1 MAEVYGNVNVNYS
14 YCKSVAQLKSA
25 ADYILGTKK
34 EQIKEGIQ
42 KTRPDLYGAFGCN
55 RDNFANSLLITRKM
69 HDKKYS
75 RYKQKDILAH
85 KMSISFHP
93 DDNDKLTYEEADK
106 IAREFAH
113 KFFWSKG
120 YEAMWAVHMDTE
132 HIHVHFIVSNCNL
145 KDGKSFRRGMSELKE
160 MSQFFGEQCRERE
173 LTHSV
178 RNTFY
183 NEERTQERKSFSECQ
198 MQKHNKLSFREEI
211 KTYVRLAI
219 NSTETK
225 TLEDVVEMLKKIY
238 LMDIRLKGNT
248 ISYALPYHAGKIG
261 KAQAVRGSKLGNR
274 FTVAGIRQY
283 MQEKEQKQVE
293 YRRTMQDI
301 EEAKQYLDDYEEW
314 SEERGKA
321 DKSEYVSP
329 YSESVRGKESEIT
342 VEADKKSGRNISFYE
357 AFDRFQADNDVNEN
371 DEEIFYGSVFQEF
384 NEQWQGKR
392 EAVSEKKTEII
403 RQETVDFSKLSLE
416 ERTKLLPP
424 PTTDQMAELKE
435 YQKRMG
441 YDEGKMKSM
450 KYKMTVYDEFLK
462 EYEYRKKHCGVKD
475 NVQKKQRDRER

>member
-42 KTRPDLYGAFGCN
+42 KTRADLYGAFGCN
-55 RDNFANSLLITRKM
+55 RDNFANSLLITWHERAMPRKM

-120 YEAMWAVHMDTE
+120 YEAMWAVHTDTE
-132 HIHVHFIVSNCNL
+132 HIHVHFIVSNCNV
-145 KDGKSFRRGMSELKE
+145 KTGKSFRRGMPELKE
-160 MSQFFGEQCRERE
+160 MSQFFGEQCMEWG

-178 RNTFY
+178 RDTFY
-183 NEERTQERKSFSECQ
+183 NEERTQERKSFAECQ
-198 MQKHNKLSFREEI
+198 MQKHDKLSFREEI
-211 KTYVRLAI
+211 KTYVRLAM
-219 NSTETK
+219 NSTETR
-225 TLEDVVEMLKKIY
+225 TLADVVEMLKKIY

-248 ISYALPYHAGKIG
+248 ISYALPYHAGKAG

-314 SEERGKA
+314 REEAEKDG
-321 DKSEYVSP
+321 D
-329 YSESVRGKESEIT
+329 
-342 VEADKKSGRNISFYE
+342 SFYE
-357 AFDRFQADNDVNEN
+357 AFDHFQADHDVSEN

-384 NEQWQGKR
+384 NEQWQGKN
-392 EAVSEKKTEII
+392 EAVLEHKSEATKEEKA
-403 RQETVDFSKLSLE
+403 DFSKLSLE
-416 ERTKLLPP
+416 ERAKLLPP
-424 PTTDQMAELKE
+424 PTSDQMAELKE

-441 YDEGKMKSM
+441 YDESKMKSM
-450 KYKMTVYDEFLK
+450 KYKMKVYDEFLK
-462 EYEYRKKHCGVKD
+462 EYEYRKKHFGVKE
-475 NVQKKQRDRER
+475 NIKKKKRDKER

>member
-1 MAEVYGNVNVNYS
+1 MVYGRDLWKCQCELQLLQICRTVKKCGRLYS
-14 YCKSVAQLKSA
+14 WNE
-25 ADYILGTKK
+25 K

-42 KTRPDLYGAFGCN
+42 KTRADLYGALGCN

-75 RYKQKDILAH
+75 RYKQKDILAQ

-106 IAREFAH
+106 IAREFAY

-120 YEAMWAVHMDTE
+120 YEAMWAVHTDTE

-145 KDGKSFRRGMSELKE
+145 KDGKSFRRGMPELKE
-160 MSQFFGEQCRERE
+160 MSQFFGEQCRERG

-183 NEERTQERKSFSECQ
+183 NEERKSFAECQ
-198 MQKHNKLSFREEI
+198 MQKHDKLSFKEEI
-211 KTYVRLAI
+211 KTYVRLTM
-219 NSTETK
+219 NSTETR

-248 ISYALPYHAGKIG
+248 ISYALPYHAGETG
-261 KAQAVRGSKLGNR
+261 KVQVVRGSKLGSR

-283 MQEKEQKQVE
+283 MQENEQKQVE
-293 YRRTMQDI
+293 YRRTMKDI
-301 EEAKQYLDDYEEW
+301 EEAKQYIDDYGDWREE
-314 SEERGKA
+314 A
-321 DKSEYVSP
+321 
-329 YSESVRGKESEIT
+329 
-342 VEADKKSGRNISFYE
+342 KKGGDSFYE
-357 AFDRFQADNDVNEN
+357 AFDHFQADHDVSEN

-384 NEQWQGKR
+384 NEQWQGKKSEVIR
-392 EAVSEKKTEII
+392 EEK
-403 RQETVDFSKLSLE
+403 VDFSKISLE
-416 ERTKLLPP
+416 ERAKLLPP
-424 PTTDQMAELKE
+424 PTADQMAELKE

-441 YDEGKMKSM
+441 YDESKMKSM
-450 KYKMTVYDEFLK
+450 KYKMTVYDEFQK
-462 EYEYRKKHCGVKD
+462 EYEYRKKHCVVKE
-475 NVQKKQRDRER
+475 NSQKKQRNRER

>member
-42 KTRPDLYGAFGCN
+42 KTRADLYGAFGCN

-106 IAREFAH
+106 IAKEFAH
-113 KFFWSKG
+113 KFFWSKR
-120 YEAMWAVHMDTE
+120 YEAMWAVHTDTE

-145 KDGKSFRRGMSELKE
+145 KDGKSFRRGMPELKE
-160 MSQFFGEQCRERE
+160 MSQFFGEQCRERG

-183 NEERTQERKSFSECQ
+183 NEERTQERKSFAECQ
-198 MQKHNKLSFREEI
+198 MQKHDKLSFKEEI
-211 KTYVRLAI
+211 KTYVRLTM
-219 NSTETK
+219 NSTETR

-248 ISYALPYHAGKIG
+248 ISYALPYHANKSGRT
-261 KAQAVRGSKLGNR
+261 QAVRGSRLGNR
-274 FTVAGIRQY
+274 FTVAGIRQC

-293 YRRTMQDI
+293 YRRTMQDV
-301 EEAKQYLDDYEEW
+301 EEANQYLDDYEEW
-314 SEERGKA
+314 QEDPEKA
-321 DKSEYVSP
+321 DKPAYVTE
-329 YSESVRGKESEIT
+329 YSENVLNKESEIT
-342 VEADKKSGRNISFYE
+342 SGADKKSNGDISFYE
-357 AFDRFQADNDVNEN
+357 AFDRFQADHDVSEN
-371 DEEIFYGSVFQEF
+371 DEEIFYGSAFQEF
-384 NEQWQGKR
+384 NEQWQGKKRNCFR
-392 EAVSEKKTEII
+392 EENRNYQTGKSRFFKAFL
-403 RQETVDFSKLSLE
+403 R
-416 ERTKLLPP
+416 RTCKAAF
-424 PTTDQMAELKE
+424 TTDRRSNGRI
-435 YQKRMG
+435 KRVS
-441 YDEGKMKSM
+441 KAN
-450 KYKMTVYDEFLK
+450 
-462 EYEYRKKHCGVKD
+462 GV
-475 NVQKKQRDRER
+475 

>member
-1 MAEVYGNVNVNYS
+1 MAEVYRNVNVNYS

-42 KTRPDLYGAFGCN
+42 KTRADLYGAFGCN

-69 HDKKYS
+69 HNKKYS

-85 KMSISFHP
+85 KMSISFHL

-113 KFFWSKG
+113 KFFWSKR
-120 YEAMWAVHMDTE
+120 YEAMWAVHTDTE
-132 HIHVHFIVSNCNL
+132 HIHVHFIVSNCNV
-145 KDGKSFRRGMSELKE
+145 KTGKSFRRGMLELKE
-160 MSQFFGEQCRERE
+160 MSQFFGEQCMERG

-178 RNTFY
+178 RDTFY
-183 NEERTQERKSFSECQ
+183 NEERKSFAECQ
-198 MQKHNKLSFREEI
+198 MQKHDKLSFKEEI
-211 KTYVRLAI
+211 KTYVRLAM
-219 NSTETK
+219 NSTETR

-248 ISYALPYHAGKIG
+248 ISYALPYHAGETG
-261 KAQAVRGSKLGNR
+261 KAQAVRGSKLGSR

-293 YRRTMQDI
+293 YRRTMKDI
-301 EEAKQYLDDYEEW
+301 EEAKQYIDDYGDWREE
-314 SEERGKA
+314 A
-321 DKSEYVSP
+321 
-329 YSESVRGKESEIT
+329 
-342 VEADKKSGRNISFYE
+342 KKGGDSFYE
-357 AFDRFQADNDVNEN
+357 AFDHFQADHDVSEN

-384 NEQWQGKR
+384 NEQWQGKKSEVIR
-392 EAVSEKKTEII
+392 EEK
-403 RQETVDFSKLSLE
+403 VDFSKISLE
-416 ERTKLLPP
+416 ERAKLLPP
-424 PTTDQMAELKE
+424 PTADQMAELKE

-441 YDEGKMKSM
+441 YDESKMKSM

-462 EYEYRKKHCGVKD
+462 EYEYRKKHCVVKE
-475 NVQKKQRDRER
+475 NSQKKQRNRER

>member
-1 MAEVYGNVNVNYS
+1 MAEIYGNVNVNYS

-42 KTRPDLYGAFGCN
+42 KTRADLYGAFGCN

-75 RYKQKDILAH
+75 RYKQKDILAQ

-113 KFFWSKG
+113 KFFWSKR
-120 YEAMWAVHMDTE
+120 YEAMWAVHTDTE
-132 HIHVHFIVSNCNL
+132 HIHVHFIVSNCNV
-145 KDGKSFRRGMSELKE
+145 KTGKSFRRGMPELKE
-160 MSQFFGEQCRERE
+160 MSQFFGEQCMERG

-178 RNTFY
+178 RDTFY
-183 NEERTQERKSFSECQ
+183 NEERTQERKSFAECQ
-198 MQKHNKLSFREEI
+198 MQKHDKLSFKEEI
-211 KTYVRLAI
+211 KAYVRLAM
-219 NSTETK
+219 NSTETR

-248 ISYALPYHAGKIG
+248 ISYALPYHAGETG
-261 KAQAVRGSKLGNR
+261 KAQAVRGSKLGSR

-293 YRRTMQDI
+293 YRRTMKDI
-301 EEAKQYLDDYEEW
+301 EEAKQYIDDYGDWREE
-314 SEERGKA
+314 A
-321 DKSEYVSP
+321 
-329 YSESVRGKESEIT
+329 
-342 VEADKKSGRNISFYE
+342 KKGGDSFYE
-357 AFDRFQADNDVNEN
+357 AFDHFQADHDVSEN

-384 NEQWQGKR
+384 NEQWQGKKSEVIR
-392 EAVSEKKTEII
+392 EEK
-403 RQETVDFSKLSLE
+403 VDFSKISLE
-416 ERTKLLPP
+416 ERAKLLPP
-424 PTTDQMAELKE
+424 PTADQMTELKE

-441 YDEGKMKSM
+441 YDESKMKSM

-462 EYEYRKKHCGVKD
+462 EYEYRKKHCVVKE
-475 NVQKKQRDRER
+475 NSQKKQRNRER

>member
-1 MAEVYGNVNVNYS
+1 MVYGRGLWECQCKLQLLQICHTAKKCGRLYS
-14 YCKSVAQLKSA
+14 WNEKRTDKRRNPEDKSGIVWSA
-25 ADYILGTKK
+25 WG
-34 EQIKEGIQ
+34 
-42 KTRPDLYGAFGCN
+42 N

-113 KFFWSKG
+113 KFFWSKR
-120 YEAMWAVHMDTE
+120 YEAMWAVHTDTE
-132 HIHVHFIVSNCNL
+132 HIHVHFIVSNCNV
-145 KDGKSFRRGMSELKE
+145 KTGKSFRRGMPELKK
-160 MSQFFGEQCRERE
+160 MSQFFGEQCMERG

-178 RNTFY
+178 RDTFY
-183 NEERTQERKSFSECQ
+183 NEERKSFAECQ
-198 MQKHNKLSFREEI
+198 MQKHDKLSFKEEI
-211 KTYVRLAI
+211 KAYVRLAM
-219 NSTETK
+219 NSTETR

-248 ISYALPYHAGKIG
+248 ISYALPYHAGETG
-261 KAQAVRGSKLGNR
+261 KAQAVRGSKLGSR

-283 MQEKEQKQVE
+283 MQEKEQKQME
-293 YRRTMQDI
+293 YRRIMWDI
-301 EEAKQYLDDYEEW
+301 EEAKQYLDDYKEWQEEPKK
-314 SEERGKA
+314 E

-329 YSESVRGKESEIT
+329 YSESVWGKESEMT
-342 VEADKKSGRNISFYE
+342 SEADKKSGRDISFYE

-371 DEEIFYGSVFQEF
+371 DEEIFYGNVFQEF
-384 NEQWQGKR
+384 NKQWQGKK
-392 EAVSEKKTEII
+392 EAVLEKKSEII
-403 RQETVDFSKLSLE
+403 RQEDIDFSKFSLE
-416 ERTKLLPP
+416 ERAKLLPP
-424 PTTDQMAELKE
+424 PTADQMAELKE

-441 YDEGKMKSM
+441 YDESKMKSM

-462 EYEYRKKHCGVKD
+462 EYEYRKKHCVVKE
-475 NVQKKQRDRER
+475 NSQKKQRNRER

>member
-42 KTRPDLYGAFGCN
+42 KTRADLYGAFGCN
-55 RDNFANSLLITRKM
+55 RDNFANSLLITWHERAMPRKM

-113 KFFWSKG
+113 KFFWSKR
-120 YEAMWAVHMDTE
+120 YEAMWAVHTDTE

-145 KDGKSFRRGMSELKE
+145 KDGKSFRRGMPELKE
-160 MSQFFGEQCRERE
+160 MSQFFGEQCMERG

-178 RNTFY
+178 RDTFY
-183 NEERTQERKSFSECQ
+183 NEERTQERKSFAECQ
-198 MQKHNKLSFREEI
+198 MQKHDKLSFREEI
-211 KTYVRLAI
+211 KTYVRLAM
-219 NSTETK
+219 NSTETR

-248 ISYALPYHAGKIG
+248 ISYALPYHAGKTG
-261 KAQAVRGSKLGNR
+261 KAQAVRGSKLGSR
-274 FTVAGIRQY
+274 FTVAGIREY

-293 YRRTMQDI
+293 YRRTMKDI
-301 EEAKQYLDDYEEW
+301 EEAKQYIDDYGDWRE
-314 SEERGKA
+314 
-321 DKSEYVSP
+321 D
-329 YSESVRGKESEIT
+329 T
-342 VEADKKSGRNISFYE
+342 KKGGDSFYE
-357 AFDRFQADNDVNEN
+357 AFDHFQADHDVSEN
-371 DEEIFYGSVFQEF
+371 DEGIFYGSIFQEF
-384 NEQWQGKR
+384 NEQWQGKK
-392 EAVSEKKTEII
+392 EAVLEKKSEII
-403 RQETVDFSKLSLE
+403 RQEDIDFSKLSLE
-416 ERTKLLPP
+416 ERAKLLPP
-424 PTTDQMAELKE
+424 PTDDQMAELKE
-435 YQKRMG
+435 YQKRMR
-441 YDEGKMKSM
+441 YDESKMKSM
-450 KYKMTVYDEFLK
+450 KYKMTVYNEFLK
-462 EYEYRKKHCGVKD
+462 EYEYRKKHYGVKD
-475 NVQKKQRDRER
+475 NVQKKRRDRER

>member
-1 MAEVYGNVNVNYS
+1 MAEIYGNVNVNYS

-42 KTRPDLYGAFGCN
+42 KTRADLYGAFGCN

-113 KFFWSKG
+113 KFFWSKR
-120 YEAMWAVHMDTE
+120 YEAMWAVHTDTE
-132 HIHVHFIVSNCNL
+132 HIHVHFIVSNCNV
-145 KDGKSFRRGMSELKE
+145 KTGKSFRRGMPELKE
-160 MSQFFGEQCRERE
+160 MSQFFGEQCMERG

-178 RNTFY
+178 RDTFY
-183 NEERTQERKSFSECQ
+183 NEERTQERKSFAECQ
-198 MQKHNKLSFREEI
+198 MQKHDKLSFKEEI
-211 KTYVRLAI
+211 KAYVRLAM
-219 NSTETK
+219 NSTETR

-248 ISYALPYHAGKIG
+248 ISYALPYHAGKTG

-274 FTVAGIRQY
+274 FTVAGIREY

-301 EEAKQYLDDYEEW
+301 EEAKQYLNDYEEW
-314 SEERGKA
+314 QEEAKKA
-321 DKSEYVSP
+321 GD
-329 YSESVRGKESEIT
+329 
-342 VEADKKSGRNISFYE
+342 SFYE
-357 AFDRFQADNDVNEN
+357 AFDHFQADN

-384 NEQWQGKR
+384 NEQWQGKS
-392 EAVSEKKTEII
+392 EAVSEKKSEVTKE
-403 RQETVDFSKLSLE
+403 EKVDFSKLSLE
-416 ERTKLLPP
+416 ERAKLLPP
-424 PTTDQMAELKE
+424 PTSDQMAELKE

-441 YDEGKMKSM
+441 YDESKMKSM
-450 KYKMTVYDEFLK
+450 KYKMTVYNEFLK
-462 EYEYRKKHCGVKD
+462 EYEYRKKHCGVKED
-475 NVQKKQRDRER
+475 IQKRQRNRGR

>member
-42 KTRPDLYGAFGCN
+42 KTRADLYGAFGCN

-69 HDKKYS
+69 HNKKYS
-75 RYKQKDILAH
+75 RYKQKDILAQ

-113 KFFWSKG
+113 KFFWSKR
-120 YEAMWAVHMDTE
+120 YEAMWAVHTDTE
-132 HIHVHFIVSNCNL
+132 HIHVHFIVSNCNV
-145 KDGKSFRRGMSELKE
+145 KTGKSFRRGMPELKE
-160 MSQFFGEQCRERE
+160 MSQFFGEQCMERG

-178 RNTFY
+178 RDTFY
-183 NEERTQERKSFSECQ
+183 NEERTQERKSFAECQ
-198 MQKHNKLSFREEI
+198 MQKHDKLSFKEEI
-211 KTYVRLAI
+211 KAYVRLAM
-219 NSTETK
+219 NSTVTR

-248 ISYALPYHAGKIG
+248 ISYALPYHAGETG
-261 KAQAVRGSKLGNR
+261 KAQAVRGSKLGSR

-293 YRRTMQDI
+293 YRRTMKDI
-301 EEAKQYLDDYEEW
+301 EEAKQYIDDYGDWREE
-314 SEERGKA
+314 A
-321 DKSEYVSP
+321 
-329 YSESVRGKESEIT
+329 
-342 VEADKKSGRNISFYE
+342 KKGGDSFYE
-357 AFDRFQADNDVNEN
+357 AFDHFQADNDVSEN

-384 NEQWQGKR
+384 NEQWQGKKSEVIR
-392 EAVSEKKTEII
+392 EEK
-403 RQETVDFSKLSLE
+403 VDFSKISLE
-416 ERTKLLPP
+416 ERAKLLPP
-424 PTTDQMAELKE
+424 PTADQMAELKE

-441 YDEGKMKSM
+441 YDESKMKSM

-462 EYEYRKKHCGVKD
+462 EYEYRKKHCVVKE
-475 NVQKKQRDRER
+475 NSQKKQRNRER

>member
-75 RYKQKDILAH
+75 RYKQKDILAQ

-113 KFFWSKG
+113 KFFWSKR
-120 YEAMWAVHMDTE
+120 YEAMWAVHTDTE
-132 HIHVHFIVSNCNL
+132 HIHVHFIVSNCNV
-145 KDGKSFRRGMSELKE
+145 KTGKSFRRGMPELKE
-160 MSQFFGEQCRERE
+160 MSQFFGEQCMERG

-178 RNTFY
+178 RDTFY
-183 NEERTQERKSFSECQ
+183 NEERTQERKSFAECQ
-198 MQKHNKLSFREEI
+198 MQKHDKLSFKEEI
-211 KTYVRLAI
+211 KAYVRLAM
-219 NSTETK
+219 NSTETR

-248 ISYALPYHAGKIG
+248 ISYALPYHAGETG
-261 KAQAVRGSKLGNR
+261 KAQAVRGSKLGSR

-293 YRRTMQDI
+293 YRRTMKDI
-301 EEAKQYLDDYEEW
+301 EEAKQYIDDYGDWREEAK
-314 SEERGKA
+314 KA
-321 DKSEYVSP
+321 GD
-329 YSESVRGKESEIT
+329 
-342 VEADKKSGRNISFYE
+342 SFYE
-357 AFDRFQADNDVNEN
+357 AFDHFQADNDVSEN

-384 NEQWQGKR
+384 NEQWQGKS
-392 EAVSEKKTEII
+392 EAVSEKKSEVTKE
-403 RQETVDFSKLSLE
+403 EKVDFSKLSLE
-416 ERTKLLPP
+416 ERAKLLPP
-424 PTTDQMAELKE
+424 PTSDQMAELKE

-441 YDEGKMKSM
+441 YDESKMKSM

-462 EYEYRKKHCGVKD
+462 EYEYRKKHCVVKE
-475 NVQKKQRDRER
+475 NSQKKQRDRER

>member
-1 MAEVYGNVNVNYS
+1 MAGVYGNVNVNYS

-93 DDNDKLTYEEADK
+93 DDNDKLTYEESDK

-120 YEAMWAVHMDTE
+120 YEAMWAVHTDTE

-145 KDGKSFRRGMSELKE
+145 KDGKSFRRGIPELKE
-160 MSQFFGEQCRERE
+160 MSQFFGEQCRERG

-183 NEERTQERKSFSECQ
+183 NEVRTQERKSFAECQ
-198 MQKHNKLSFREEI
+198 MQKHDKLSFKEEI
-211 KTYVRLAI
+211 KTYVRLAM
-219 NSTETK
+219 NSTETR

-248 ISYALPYHAGKIG
+248 ISYALPYHAGKTG

-274 FTVAGIRQY
+274 FTVAGIREY

-293 YRRTMQDI
+293 YRRTIQDI

-314 SEERGKA
+314 REEA
-321 DKSEYVSP
+321 
-329 YSESVRGKESEIT
+329 
-342 VEADKKSGRNISFYE
+342 KKGEDSFYE
-357 AFDRFQADNDVNEN
+357 AFDHFQADNDVTEN
-371 DEEIFYGSVFQEF
+371 DEEIFYGSVFREF
-384 NEQWQGKR
+384 NEQWQGKSQ
-392 EAVSEKKTEII
+392 AASEKKSEVTKKEKM
-403 RQETVDFSKLSLE
+403 DFSKLSLE
-416 ERTKLLPP
+416 ERAKLLPP
-424 PTTDQMAELKE
+424 PISDQMAELKE

-441 YDEGKMKSM
+441 YDESKMKSM
-450 KYKMTVYDEFLK
+450 KYKMTVYNEFLK
-462 EYEYRKKHCGVKD
+462 EYEYRKKHFGVKED
-475 NVQKKQRDRER
+475 IQKRQKDRGR

>member
-25 ADYILGTKK
+25 TNYILGTKK

-42 KTRPDLYGAFGCN
+42 KIRPDLYGAFGCN

-69 HDKKYS
+69 YDKKYS

-93 DDNDKLTYEEADK
+93 DDNDKLTYEEANK
-106 IAREFAH
+106 IAREFTH
-113 KFFWSKG
+113 KFFWNKG
-120 YEAMWAVHMDTE
+120 YEVMWTVHTDTE

-145 KDGKSFRRGMSELKE
+145 NNGKSFRRGMPELKE
-160 MSQFFGEQCRERE
+160 MLQFFGEQCRERG

-183 NEERTQERKSFSECQ
+183 NEERTQERKSFAECQ
-198 MQKHNKLSFREEI
+198 MQKHDKLSFREEI
-211 KTYVRLAI
+211 KAYVRLAM
-219 NSTETK
+219 NSTETR

-248 ISYALPYHAGKIG
+248 ISYALPYHAGKAG
-261 KAQAVRGSKLGNR
+261 KAQTVRGSRLGNR
-274 FTVAGIRQY
+274 FTAAGIRQY

-314 SEERGKA
+314 SEDRGKA

-329 YSESVRGKESEIT
+329 YSENVRSKESEMT
-342 VEADKKSGRNISFYE
+342 AEADKRSSRDISFYE
-357 AFDRFQADNDVNEN
+357 AFDRFQADNDVNGN

-384 NEQWQGKR
+384 NEQWQGK
-392 EAVSEKKTEII
+392 KKL
-403 RQETVDFSKLSLE
+403 F
-416 ERTKLLPP
+416 
-424 PTTDQMAELKE
+424 
-435 YQKRMG
+435 
-441 YDEGKMKSM
+441 
-450 KYKMTVYDEFLK
+450 
-462 EYEYRKKHCGVKD
+462 
-475 NVQKKQRDRER
+475 

>member
-1 MAEVYGNVNVNYS
+1 MAEIYGNVNVNYS

-42 KTRPDLYGAFGCN
+42 KTRADLYGAFGCN

-75 RYKQKDILAH
+75 RYKQKDILAQ

-113 KFFWSKG
+113 KFFWSKR
-120 YEAMWAVHMDTE
+120 YEAMWAVHTDTE
-132 HIHVHFIVSNCNL
+132 HIHVHFIVSNCNV
-145 KDGKSFRRGMSELKE
+145 KTGKSFRRGMPELKE
-160 MSQFFGEQCRERE
+160 MSQFFGEQCMERG

-178 RNTFY
+178 RDTFY
-183 NEERTQERKSFSECQ
+183 NEERTQERKSFAECQ
-198 MQKHNKLSFREEI
+198 MQKHDKLSFKEEI
-211 KTYVRLAI
+211 KAYVRLAM
-219 NSTETK
+219 NSTETR

-248 ISYALPYHAGKIG
+248 ISYALPYHAGETG
-261 KAQAVRGSKLGNR
+261 KAQAVRGSKLGSR

-293 YRRTMQDI
+293 YRRTMKDI
-301 EEAKQYLDDYEEW
+301 EEAKQYIDDYGDWREE
-314 SEERGKA
+314 A
-321 DKSEYVSP
+321 
-329 YSESVRGKESEIT
+329 
-342 VEADKKSGRNISFYE
+342 KKGGDSFYE
-357 AFDRFQADNDVNEN
+357 AFDHFQADHDVSEN

-384 NEQWQGKR
+384 NEQWQGKKSEVIR
-392 EAVSEKKTEII
+392 EEK
-403 RQETVDFSKLSLE
+403 VDFSKISLE
-416 ERTKLLPP
+416 ERAKLLPP
-424 PTTDQMAELKE
+424 PTADQMAELKE

-441 YDEGKMKSM
+441 YDESKMKSM

-462 EYEYRKKHCGVKD
+462 EYEYRKKHCVVKE
-475 NVQKKQRDRER
+475 NSQKKQRNRER

>member
-69 HDKKYS
+69 YDKKYS

-113 KFFWSKG
+113 QFFWSKG
-120 YEAMWAVHMDTE
+120 YEVMWAVHTDTE

-145 KDGKSFRRGMSELKE
+145 KDGKSFRRGMPELKE
-160 MSQFFGEQCRERE
+160 MSQFFGEQCRERG

-178 RNTFY
+178 RDTFY
-183 NEERTQERKSFSECQ
+183 NEERTQERKSFAECQ
-198 MQKHNKLSFREEI
+198 MQKHDKLSFKEEI
-211 KTYVRLAI
+211 KTYIRLAM
-219 NSTETK
+219 NSTGTRA
-225 TLEDVVEMLKKIY
+225 LEDVVEMLKKIY

-248 ISYALPYHAGKIG
+248 ISYALPYHAGKTG
-261 KAQAVRGSKLGNR
+261 KAQAVRGSKLGSR

-301 EEAKQYLDDYEEW
+301 EEAKRYLDDYEEW
-314 SEERGKA
+314 R
-321 DKSEYVSP
+321 
-329 YSESVRGKESEIT
+329 KET
-342 VEADKKSGRNISFYE
+342 KKGGDSFYK
-357 AFDRFQADNDVNEN
+357 AFDHFQADHDVSEN

-384 NEQWQGKR
+384 NEQWQGKS
-392 EAVSEKKTEII
+392 EAVLEKKSEVTKE
-403 RQETVDFSKLSLE
+403 EKVDFSKLSLE
-416 ERTKLLPP
+416 ERAKLLPP
-424 PTTDQMAELKE
+424 PTGDQMAELKE

-441 YDEGKMKSM
+441 YDENRMKSM
-450 KYKMTVYDEFLK
+450 KYKMKVYDEFLK
-462 EYEYRKKHCGVKD
+462 EYEYRKKHCGIKE
-475 NVQKKQRDRER
+475 NVQKKRRNRER

>member
-1 MAEVYGNVNVNYS
+1 MGENSLIRNKEMRGRIWFMAEVYGNVNVNYS

-25 ADYILGTKK
+25 ADYILGMKK

-69 HDKKYS
+69 HEKKYS

-106 IAREFAH
+106 IARKFAH
-113 KFFWSKG
+113 QFFWSKR
-120 YEAMWAVHMDTE
+120 YEAMWAVHTDTE

-145 KDGKSFRRGMSELKE
+145 KDGKSFRRGMPELKE
-160 MSQFFGEQCRERE
+160 MSQFFGEQCKKRG

-178 RNTFY
+178 RDTFY
-183 NEERTQERKSFSECQ
+183 NEERMQERKSFAECQ
-198 MQKHNKLSFREEI
+198 MQKYDKLSFKEEI
-211 KTYVRLAI
+211 KAYVRLAM
-219 NSTETK
+219 NSTETR

-248 ISYALPYHAGKIG
+248 ISYALPYHAGETG
-261 KAQAVRGSKLGNR
+261 KAQAVRGSKLGSR

-293 YRRTMQDI
+293 YRRTMKDI
-301 EEAKQYLDDYEEW
+301 EEAKQYIDDYGDWREE
-314 SEERGKA
+314 A
-321 DKSEYVSP
+321 
-329 YSESVRGKESEIT
+329 
-342 VEADKKSGRNISFYE
+342 KKGGDSFYE
-357 AFDRFQADNDVNEN
+357 AFDHFQADHDVSEN

-384 NEQWQGKR
+384 NEQWQGKNQ
-392 EAVSEKKTEII
+392 AVSEQKSEVSKE
-403 RQETVDFSKLSLE
+403 EKVDFSKLSLE
-416 ERTKLLPP
+416 ERAKLLPP
-424 PTTDQMAELKE
+424 PTSDQMAELKE

-441 YDEGKMKSM
+441 YDESKMKSM
-450 KYKMTVYDEFLK
+450 KYKMTVYNEFLK
-462 EYEYRKKHCGVKD
+462 EYEYRKKHYGVKD
-475 NVQKKQRDRER
+475 NVQKKRRDRER

>member
-42 KTRPDLYGAFGCN
+42 KTRADLYGAFGCN

-75 RYKQKDILAH
+75 RYKQKDILAQ

-120 YEAMWAVHMDTE
+120 YEAMWAVHTDTE

-145 KDGKSFRRGMSELKE
+145 KDGKSFRRGMPELKE
-160 MSQFFGEQCRERE
+160 MSQFFGEQCKKRG

-183 NEERTQERKSFSECQ
+183 NEERKSFAECQ
-198 MQKHNKLSFREEI
+198 MQKHDKLSFKEEI
-211 KTYVRLAI
+211 KTYVRLTM
-219 NSTETK
+219 NSTETR

-248 ISYALPYHAGKIG
+248 ISYALPYHAGETG
-261 KAQAVRGSKLGNR
+261 KAQAVRGSKLGSR

-293 YRRTMQDI
+293 YRRTMKDI
-301 EEAKQYLDDYEEW
+301 EEAKQYIDDYGDWREE
-314 SEERGKA
+314 A
-321 DKSEYVSP
+321 
-329 YSESVRGKESEIT
+329 
-342 VEADKKSGRNISFYE
+342 KKGGDSFYE
-357 AFDRFQADNDVNEN
+357 AFDHFQADHDVSEN

-384 NEQWQGKR
+384 NEQWQGKKSEVIR
-392 EAVSEKKTEII
+392 EEK
-403 RQETVDFSKLSLE
+403 VDFSKISLE
-416 ERTKLLPP
+416 ERAKLLPP
-424 PTTDQMAELKE
+424 PTADQMAELKE

-441 YDEGKMKSM
+441 YDESKMKSM
-450 KYKMTVYDEFLK
+450 KYKMTVYDEFQK
-462 EYEYRKKHCGVKD
+462 EYEYRKKHCVVKE
-475 NVQKKQRDRER
+475 NSQKKQRNRER

>member
-42 KTRPDLYGAFGCN
+42 KTRSDLYGAFGCS

-75 RYKQKDILAH
+75 RYKQKDILVH

-106 IAREFAH
+106 IAREFAY

-120 YEAMWAVHMDTE
+120 YEAMWAVHTDTE

-145 KDGKSFRRGMSELKE
+145 KDGKSFRRGMPELKK
-160 MSQFFGEQCRERE
+160 MSQFFGEQCRERG

-178 RNTFY
+178 RDTFY
-183 NEERTQERKSFSECQ
+183 NEERTQERKSFAECQ
-198 MQKHNKLSFREEI
+198 MQKHDKLSFREEI
-211 KTYVRLAI
+211 KTYVRLAM
-219 NSTETK
+219 NSTGTR

-248 ISYALPYHAGKIG
+248 ISYALPYYAGKTG

-314 SEERGKA
+314 REEAKKA
-321 DKSEYVSP
+321 GD
-329 YSESVRGKESEIT
+329 
-342 VEADKKSGRNISFYE
+342 SFYE
-357 AFDRFQADNDVNEN
+357 AFDHFQADHDVSEN

-384 NEQWQGKR
+384 NEQWQGKSQ
-392 EAVSEKKTEII
+392 AVSKQKSEVSKAEK
-403 RQETVDFSKLSLE
+403 VDFSKLSLE
-416 ERTKLLPP
+416 ERAKLLPP
-424 PTTDQMAELKE
+424 PTSDQMAELKE

-441 YDEGKMKSM
+441 YDESKMKSM
-450 KYKMTVYDEFLK
+450 KYKMKVYDEFLK
-462 EYEYRKKHCGVKD
+462 EYEYRKKHYGVKED
-475 NVQKKQRDRER
+475 MQRKRRDREHCL

>member
-34 EQIKEGIQ
+34 EQIKERSQ
-42 KTRPDLYGAFGCN
+42 KTRSDLYGAFGCN

-75 RYKQKDILAH
+75 RYKQKDILAQ

-113 KFFWSKG
+113 KFFWSKR
-120 YEAMWAVHMDTE
+120 YEAMWAVHTDTE
-132 HIHVHFIVSNCNL
+132 HIHVHFIVSSCNL
-145 KDGKSFRRGMSELKE
+145 KDGKSFRRGIPELKE
-160 MSQFFGEQCRERE
+160 MSQIFGEQCRERG

-183 NEERTQERKSFSECQ
+183 NEERKSFAECQ
-198 MQKHNKLSFREEI
+198 MQKHDKLSFKEEI
-211 KTYVRLAI
+211 KTYVRLTM
-219 NSTETK
+219 NSTETR

-248 ISYALPYHAGKIG
+248 ISYALPYHAGKAG

-293 YRRTMQDI
+293 YRRTLQDI

-342 VEADKKSGRNISFYE
+342 VEADKKSGRVKE
-357 AFDRFQADNDVNEN
+357 KLFQ
-371 DEEIFYGSVFQEF
+371 
-384 NEQWQGKR
+384 
-392 EAVSEKKTEII
+392 
-403 RQETVDFSKLSLE
+403 
-416 ERTKLLPP
+416 
-424 PTTDQMAELKE
+424 
-435 YQKRMG
+435 
-441 YDEGKMKSM
+441 
-450 KYKMTVYDEFLK
+450 
-462 EYEYRKKHCGVKD
+462 RKK
-475 NVQKKQRDRER
+475 QKSLDRKQ

>member
-120 YEAMWAVHMDTE
+120 YEAMWAVHTDTE

-145 KDGKSFRRGMSELKE
+145 KDGKSFRRGMPELKE
-160 MSQFFGEQCRERE
+160 MSQFFGEQCRERG

-178 RNTFY
+178 RDTFY
-183 NEERTQERKSFSECQ
+183 NEERTQERKGFAECQ
-198 MQKHNKLSFREEI
+198 MQKHDKLSFKEEI
-211 KTYVRLAI
+211 KTYVRLAM
-219 NSTETK
+219 NSTETR

-248 ISYALPYHAGKIG
+248 ISYALPYHAGKAG

-314 SEERGKA
+314 REEA
-321 DKSEYVSP
+321 
-329 YSESVRGKESEIT
+329 
-342 VEADKKSGRNISFYE
+342 KKGGDSFYE
-357 AFDRFQADNDVNEN
+357 AFDHFQADHDVSEN

-384 NEQWQGKR
+384 NEQWQGKNQAISKQKS
-392 EAVSEKKTEII
+392 EASKEEK
-403 RQETVDFSKLSLE
+403 VDFSKLSLE
-416 ERTKLLPP
+416 ERAKLLPP
-424 PTTDQMAELKE
+424 PTSDQMAELKE

-441 YDEGKMKSM
+441 YDESKMKSM
-450 KYKMTVYDEFLK
+450 KY
-462 EYEYRKKHCGVKD
+462 
-475 NVQKKQRDRER
+475 

>member
-42 KTRPDLYGAFGCN
+42 KTRPDLYGVFGCN

-113 KFFWSKG
+113 QFFWSKG
-120 YEAMWAVHMDTE
+120 YEAMWAVHTDTE

-145 KDGKSFRRGMSELKE
+145 RDGKSFRRGMPELKE
-160 MSQFFGEQCRERE
+160 MSQFFGEQCREQG

-183 NEERTQERKSFSECQ
+183 NEERTQERKSIAECQ
-198 MQKHNKLSFREEI
+198 MQKHDKLSFKEEI
-211 KTYVRLAI
+211 KTYVRLAM
-219 NSTETK
+219 NSTETRS
-225 TLEDVVEMLKKIY
+225 LEDVVEMLKKIY

-248 ISYALPYHAGKIG
+248 ISYALPYHAGKAG

-314 SEERGKA
+314 QEEAKKA
-321 DKSEYVSP
+321 GD
-329 YSESVRGKESEIT
+329 
-342 VEADKKSGRNISFYE
+342 SFYE
-357 AFDRFQADNDVNEN
+357 AFDHFQADHDVSEN

-384 NEQWQGKR
+384 NEQWQGKS
-392 EAVSEKKTEII
+392 EAISEKKSKVTKE
-403 RQETVDFSKLSLE
+403 EKLDFSKLSLE
-416 ERTKLLPP
+416 ERAKLLPP
-424 PTTDQMAELKE
+424 PTGDQMAELKE

-441 YDEGKMKSM
+441 YDESKMKSM
-450 KYKMTVYDEFLK
+450 KYKMTVYNEFLK
-462 EYEYRKKHCGVKD
+462 EYEYRKKHYGVRD
-475 NVQKKQRDRER
+475 NIQRKRRDREHCL

>member
-113 KFFWSKG
+113 KFFWSKR
-120 YEAMWAVHMDTE
+120 YEAMWAVHTDTE
-132 HIHVHFIVSNCNL
+132 HIHVHFIVSNCNV
-145 KDGKSFRRGMSELKE
+145 KTGKSFRRGMPELKE
-160 MSQFFGEQCRERE
+160 MSQFFGEQCMERG

-178 RNTFY
+178 RDTFY
-183 NEERTQERKSFSECQ
+183 NEERMQERKSFAECQ
-198 MQKHNKLSFREEI
+198 MQKHDKLSFKEEI
-211 KTYVRLAI
+211 KTYVRLAM
-219 NSTETK
+219 NSTETR

-248 ISYALPYHAGKIG
+248 ISYALPYHAGKTG
-261 KAQAVRGSKLGNR
+261 KAQAVRGSKLGSR

-283 MQEKEQKQVE
+283 MQEKEQKQME
-293 YRRTMQDI
+293 YRRIMWDI
-301 EEAKQYLDDYEEW
+301 EEAKQYLDDYGEWREE
-314 SEERGKA
+314 A
-321 DKSEYVSP
+321 
-329 YSESVRGKESEIT
+329 
-342 VEADKKSGRNISFYE
+342 KKGGNSFYE
-357 AFDRFQADNDVNEN
+357 AFDYFQADNDVTEN
-371 DEEIFYGSVFQEF
+371 DEDIFYGSVFQEF
-384 NEQWQGKR
+384 NEQWQGKNQF
-392 EAVSEKKTEII
+392 VSEKKSEVA
-403 RQETVDFSKLSLE
+403 REEKVDYSKLLLE
-416 ERTKLLPP
+416 ERVKLLPP
-424 PTTDQMAELKE
+424 PTADQMAELKE

-450 KYKMTVYDEFLK
+450 KYKMTVYNEFLK
-462 EYEYRKKHCGVKD
+462 EYEYRKKHFGVKD
-475 NVQKKQRDRER
+475 NIQKKRRGRER

>member
-42 KTRPDLYGAFGCN
+42 KTRPELYGAFGCN

-69 HDKKYS
+69 YDKKYS

-93 DDNDKLTYEEADK
+93 NDNDKLTYEEADK

-120 YEAMWAVHMDTE
+120 YEAMWAVHTDTE

-145 KDGKSFRRGMSELKE
+145 KDGKSFRRGMPELKE
-160 MSQFFGEQCRERE
+160 MSQFFGEQCRERG
-173 LTHSV
+173 LIHSV
-178 RNTFY
+178 RDTFY
-183 NEERTQERKSFSECQ
+183 NEECTQERKSFAECQ
-198 MQKHNKLSFREEI
+198 MQKHDKLSFREEI
-211 KTYVRLAI
+211 KTYVRLAM
-219 NSTETK
+219 NSIETK
-225 TLEDVVEMLKKIY
+225 TLEDVVEMLKRVY

-248 ISYALPYHAGKIG
+248 ISYALPYHANKAG

-274 FTVAGIRQY
+274 FTVAGINQY
-283 MQEKEQKQVE
+283 MQEKEHKQVE

-301 EEAKQYLDDYEEW
+301 EEAKQYLDDYKDWQEET
-314 SEERGKA
+314 EKGG
-321 DKSEYVSP
+321 D
-329 YSESVRGKESEIT
+329 I
-342 VEADKKSGRNISFYE
+342 FYE
-357 AFDRFQADNDVNEN
+357 AFDHFQAYHDVSEN
-371 DEEIFYGSVFQEF
+371 DEEIFYGSVFHEF
-384 NEQWQGKR
+384 NEQWQGKSK
-392 EAVSEKKTEII
+392 AVLEKQPEII
-403 RQETVDFSKLSLE
+403 KEEKVEFSKLSLE
-416 ERTKLLPP
+416 ERAKLLPP

-441 YDEGKMKSM
+441 YDENKMKSM
-450 KYKMTVYDEFLK
+450 KYKMTVYNEFLK
-462 EYEYRKKHCGVKD
+462 EYEYRKKHFGVEKD
-475 NVQKKQRDRER
+475 IQKKQRNRGR